1 MGSYFAKKP
10 KPKET
15 PFELLERKIEG
26 MNPNSYPT
34 FEKSLDW
41 SKTKHV
47 YSDSICIKEKYVSYT
62 LLSILFFFLFIS
74 LCLSLCVFF
83 IYFSILRGTPPDPR
97 WRMRWELG
105 WADAMGTWLGGCDGN
120 LAGRMRYVD
129 SYASARDGGRRG
141 HP

>member
-15 PFELLERKIEG
+15 PFESLERKIEG

-62 LLSILFFFLFIS
+62 LISILFFFLFCF
-74 LCLSLCVFF
+74 LFLSFRSNKSESVTNDFN
-83 IYFSILRGTPPDPR
+83 
-97 WRMRWELG
+97 
-105 WADAMGTWLGGCDGN
+105 GGIQIGDDVEVN
-120 LAGRMRYVD
+120 
-129 SYASARDGGRRG
+129 
-141 HP
+141 

>member
-62 LLSILFFFLFIS
+62 LLSILFFFLFCF
-74 LCLSLCVFF
+74 LFLS
-83 IYFSILRGTPPDPR
+83 FSSNKSVTANAIEMEGEDI
-97 WRMRWELG
+97 
-105 WADAMGTWLGGCDGN
+105 
-120 LAGRMRYVD
+120 VD
-129 SYASARDGGRRG
+129 I
-141 HP
+141 